1 MPRDPVTGQTG
12 RYFLPFDFSVVRSLT
27 KDFTVS
33 LEVGIPIIKD
43 YPVYD
48 FKTTTRLNVK
58 S

>member
-12 RYFLPFDFSVVRSLT
+12 RYFLPFDFSVVPSLT

-43 YPVYD
+43 YQS
-48 FKTTTRLNVK
+48 TTLRLPRG
-58 S
+58 SM